1 MGNILKRTKYAIYVY
16 TRYTC
21 IFKIS
26 MYFHQYK
33 QYSIFIPTNLD
44 AVALP
49 GLVAEPGLQL
59 GESAPHHADHLASV
73 VS

>member
-1 MGNILKRTKYAIYVY
+1 MLSRRNTFV
-16 TRYTC
+16 
-21 IFKIS
+21 FKIS
-26 MYFHQYK
+26 MYYHQYI
-33 QYSIFIPTNLD
+33 QYRIFIPTYLY